1 MKLNGDYLENMA
13 QLEQCACYSWGEN
26 ILLAQ
31 LRQKCRKLVE
41 K

>member
-31 LRQKCRKLVE
+31 LRQKCR
-41 K
+41 